1 MPWDVTDAV
10 RKDQALAEALADL
23 TEPMRKAADIAA
35 KAIDAN
41 FDAEAS
47 GGEGWAPLAESTI
60 EDRKRKGFPEGPIL
74 QRAGDLRRDASAYR
88 EIDKDG
94 MAIGPDS
101 VDYAKYHASEE
112 PRRVI
117 PKRDFLIV
125 GAEAEDDIEAAIFA
139 HLEAAGG

>member
-10 RKDQALAEALADL
+10 RKDLALAEALSDL

-47 GGEGWAPLAESTI
+47 GGNAWEPLAQYTLD
-60 EDRKRKGFPEGPIL
+60 DRAAKGFPPGPIL
-74 QRAGDLRRDASAYR
+74 QRTGDMRRDASAYR

-101 VDYAKYHASEE
+101 VDYAKFHASEE

-125 GAEAEDDIEAAIFA
+125 GVEAEDDIEAAIFA